1 MPYGSSDARTCPAKM
16 PGDGGPYGRPEPV
29 DHDLRVINRRAPGR
43 FADSDGGRYV
53 HCTACSLPGEQS
65 FPTTLVP
72 PHVLCS
78 PRRLPARGSL
88 FGDRAA
94 GEFGCVRRLCWC
106 PSPSSVVRSI
116 RRQARLPSWRGCS
129 SCTGSTTARR
139 LPPAA
144 TGEWVGEMGP
154 DPASSRSTVRT
165 TVRGWSDSQPFT
177 RSRPLFGSVGS
188 GSYVTSSWTPRMRHQ
203 GIAHR
208 LVETIRQVATD
219 AGALRLSLQTEPRQC
234 RGTRAVPSV
243 RFHDQCRPDDAEPHA
258 SADSDRSPLHTL
270 RGFGARITRPT

>member
-139 LPPAA
+139 LPRPRQGSGSAR
-144 TGEWVGEMGP
+144 WP

-188 GSYVTSSWTPRMRHQ
+188 GSYVTSSWTPRC
-203 GIAHR
+203 
-208 LVETIRQVATD
+208 VAKASPVGWSKPSGKSPAD
-219 AGALRLSLQTEPRQC
+219 AGALRLSLQTEPDNAAALALYRQC
-234 RGTRAVPSV
+234 GFTIN
-243 RFHDQCRPDDAEPHA
+243 
-258 SADSDRSPLHTL
+258 ADLTTL
-270 RGFGARITRPT
+270 SLTLGG